1 MVSKKHFQDLAER
14 IGAMPY
20 ADIERED
27 VIQMVIEFA
36 SSKNERFDPARFRD
50 AVYEA
55 QSERVLK
62 KMGYCST
69 RKKFIQQ

>member
-1 MVSKKHFQDLAER
+1 MVSKRHFQDLAER

-36 SSKNERFDPARFRD
+36 SSYNERFDPARFRD

-55 QSERVLK
+55 Q
-62 KMGYCST
+62 
-69 RKKFIQQ
+69 

>member
-1 MVSKKHFQDLAER
+1 MVSKKHFQDLADR

-20 ADIERED
+20 ANIERED

-36 SSKNERFDPARFRD
+36 SSLNERFDPARFRD

-55 QSERVLK
+55 QSARLLM
-62 KMGYCST
+62 KMWPE
-69 RKKFIQQ
+69 KFIQQ